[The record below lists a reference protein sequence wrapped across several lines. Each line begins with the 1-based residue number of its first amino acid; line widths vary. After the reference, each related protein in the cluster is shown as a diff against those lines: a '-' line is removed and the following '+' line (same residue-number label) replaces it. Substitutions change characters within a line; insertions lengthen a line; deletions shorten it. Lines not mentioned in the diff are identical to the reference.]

1 MSDRIIREPE
11 CGNKSG
17 LSRSTR
23 WRLEK
28 RGLFPKRREIS
39 PNARGWL
46 LSEIE
51 AWLTNRPEKMGPAPT
66 EALKKR
72 AATSHADRRDSGDA
86 TSPEAA

>member
-1 MSDRIIREPE
+1 MADRIIRDRE
-11 CGNKSG
+11 CGNRAG

-39 PNARGWL
+39 PNGRGWL

-51 AWLTNRPEKMGPAPT
+51 EWIKNRPEGMGPAPH
-66 EALKKR
+66 EALKKL
-72 AATSHADRRDSGDA
+72 RDA
-86 TSPEAA
+86 